1 MAIWDPVILGVRVD
15 DLRAELGKRLQTARE
30 AGVPAAKTATLA
42 VEGGK
47 EVNVTIHGLSDNDAK
62 ALWDNH
68 LVAGVAALGGKVKA

>member
-1 MAIWDPVILGVRVD
+1 M
-15 DLRAELGKRLQTARE
+15 
-30 AGVPAAKTATLA
+30 AKTATLA